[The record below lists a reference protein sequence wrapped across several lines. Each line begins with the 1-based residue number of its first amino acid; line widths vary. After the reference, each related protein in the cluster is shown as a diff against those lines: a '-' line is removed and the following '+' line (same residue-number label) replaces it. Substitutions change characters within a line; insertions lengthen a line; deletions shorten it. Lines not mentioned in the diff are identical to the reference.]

1 MLKQNFIFI
10 FIFILILMVLVLPG
24 CKKESDNKNNDTHY
38 ISEDFKPWAIYKPGS
53 YWIYLNEQTGKAD
66 CTYVTSDTTF
76 MTSGSHYD
84 EYHNGICEIE
94 GMGLESNLFRYIEV
108 DATGSYP
115 DLVSGNADMTISLKA
130 SGIGGISFSYYLLE
144 YPKFTLYRDFEQ
156 IINIGVK
163 QVYPSETING
173 RMFSNVYDLQH
184 EWLTLFGDSLVTEAH
199 LAKSAGIIK
208 FRVFREPFDTTWSL
222 LRYKAVQ

>member
-1 MLKQNFIFI
+1 
-10 FIFILILMVLVLPG
+10 MVLVLPG

-38 ISEDFKPWAIYKPGS
+38 ISEDFKPWVIYKPGS
-53 YWIYLNEQTGKAD
+53 YWIYLNEQTGKTD

-84 EYHNGICEIE
+84 EYHRGICEIE
-94 GMGLESNLFRYIEV
+94 GMGLESNLFRYLEV
-108 DATGSYP
+108 AGTGSYP
-115 DLVSGNADMTISLKA
+115 DLVSENADMTIYPEA
-130 SGIGGISFSYYLLE
+130 SDIDNIYFSYYLLE
-144 YPKFTLYRDFEQ
+144 NPKFTLERGHEY
-156 IINIGVK
+156 INNVGVR

-173 RMFSNVYDLQH
+173 RMFSNVYDLRH

-222 LRYKAVQ
+222 LRYKVIQ